1 MLGHVGEMVRPVTSA
16 AQGGRG
22 REVRTGA
29 VGQVVLCGG
38 GAALSGLAPMARAAF
53 GMPVRIAGAWGFA
66 GPAAVQ
72 SPAYASVLGLLRW
85 RAMVQ
90 PGSAQRASSAA
101 SSARGVRM
109 PTSNVPGL
117 ASPAQRISQT
127 RWQAWLREFLP

>member
-1 MLGHVGEMVRPVTSA
+1 VRI
-16 AQGGRG
+16 GGL
-22 REVRTGA
+22 E
-29 VGQVVLCGG
+29 QVILCGG
-38 GAALSGLAPMARAAF
+38 GAALSGLAPMARAAL

-90 PGSAQRASSAA
+90 SQTAQRERSTVSLAHGASFITTNSAEFA
-101 SSARGVRM
+101 GQ
-109 PTSNVPGL
+109 PN
-117 ASPAQRISQT
+117 RIGQT